1 MEKLLRGST
10 CLGLGQPSGGDGGR
24 AQQKGGR
31 HDIEVGV
38 LPHHQTVVTELGGG
52 GATVGCGEAAEAPPR
67 PWVAGGWCRRSGAIG
82 VEGWSCGHGQ

>member
-31 HDIEVGV
+31 RDIEVGV
-38 LPHHQTVVTELGGG
+38 LPHHQTVVTEFGGG
-52 GATVGCGEAAEAPPR
+52 GGR
-67 PWVAGGWCRRSGAIG
+67 QWVAVRQQKHHLGRGWPVGGAGGA
-82 VEGWSCGHGQ
+82 EL

>member
-10 CLGLGQPSGGDGGR
+10 CLGLGRPSGGDGGE

-31 HDIEVGV
+31 RDIEVGV

-52 GATVGCGEAAEAPPR
+52 GGGISDIGCQR
-67 PWVAGGWCRRSGAIG
+67 GGDSGLR
-82 VEGWSCGHGQ
+82 